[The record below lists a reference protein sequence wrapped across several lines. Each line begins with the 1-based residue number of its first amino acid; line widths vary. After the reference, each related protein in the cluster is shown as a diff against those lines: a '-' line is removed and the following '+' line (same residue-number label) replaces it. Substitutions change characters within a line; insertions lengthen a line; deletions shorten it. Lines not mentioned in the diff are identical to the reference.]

1 MLTYHLVPRDEYD
14 PEAAEFVPAAFA
26 QEGFIHTTKTLSMI
40 HDVANRYYRA
50 DPRPYLLL
58 TIDLD
63 RATAPWRYDAAGEDY
78 PHLYGP
84 LNRAAVIGTR
94 ALPRTADG
102 TFLSVERGSGNAE
115 FGPEAG

>member
-14 PEAAEFVPAAFA
+14 PEAAEYVPVAFA
-26 QEGFIHTTKTLSMI
+26 QEGFIHTTKTLAMI
-40 HDVANRYYRA
+40 HEVANRYYRA

-94 ALPRTADG
+94 ALSRAADG
-102 TFLSVERGSGNAE
+102 TFLRMTNDE
-115 FGPEAG
+115 